1 MSSWYHWTKLYK
13 VWNNWKQSLFWLYS
27 AQFLEIHYYL
37 SYNVHRI
44 FRSPDFY
51 FKSIFASIPN
61 HKQIIY
67 QLIRHTRNDLTTK
80 STWKERQLSRSNT
93 YWKQTPFIDRYIP
106 TISTTFCYCG
116 LAQMIYRLYKLLVV
130 ITFSKC
136 HKIHSQNCW

>member
-1 MSSWYHWTKLYK
+1 MLVFSKEAL
-13 VWNNWKQSLFWLYS
+13 LFL
-27 AQFLEIHYYL
+27 IYL
-37 SYNVHRI
+37 LADKANYVHRI

-93 YWKQTPFIDRYIP
+93 Y
-106 TISTTFCYCG
+106 
-116 LAQMIYRLYKLLVV
+116 
-130 ITFSKC
+130 
-136 HKIHSQNCW
+136 